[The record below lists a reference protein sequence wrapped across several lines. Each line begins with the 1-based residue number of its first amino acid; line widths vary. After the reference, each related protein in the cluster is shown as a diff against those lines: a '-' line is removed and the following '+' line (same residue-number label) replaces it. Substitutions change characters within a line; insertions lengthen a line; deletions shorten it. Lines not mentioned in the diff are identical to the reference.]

1 MYISIVISAII
12 LTLLISALLILH
24 WAASVL
30 PFAAQA
36 IATVEMIILLSILI
50 LVHEA
55 GHFFVAELFKMKV
68 TKFAFGLPIGPTLWR
83 KKFGDVEILIHAF
96 LFGRYVAFPDDDKE
110 LNLPEDSPDRFL
122 NRPAYQRFWVLSA
135 GVIANL
141 ICAFLFVAVTA
152 GIWGKMPSGKYEV
165 FVKSITAEKTESI
178 WNSGMQAGD
187 KIIEINGTS
196 VTNPKALVM
205 YAQLS
210 KKFDGKVDNASFE
223 ENYGNLKKI
232 NPAFARDEIIPAD
245 VIIKLPKRVP
255 EQPFVLNEDIIIG
268 LEAYKDK
275 RTDLSDSQK
284 AIRDSLNEKNIL
296 VSDGTYS
303 LADIAYAIT
312 DNSCPLNITVERNG
326 ETIEL
331 EAIYPNEQG
340 LIGIM
345 MDIKEVPVITKG
357 VPSIISAST
366 KYLWTQTKLFCY
378 SWYQLFT
385 GKLPMS
391 SLHGII
397 AVAKVGGDIIH
408 SSGLFSG
415 LLLTAVI
422 SLYLAI
428 FNFLPIPALDG
439 GHVLFL
445 IIEKIRGKKVDEET
459 ADKIM
464 TVFFIFLILLIIV
477 VCANDIYALVMNKI

>member
-1 MYISIVISAII
+1 
-12 LTLLISALLILH
+12 
-24 WAASVL
+24 
-30 PFAAQA
+30 
-36 IATVEMIILLSILI
+36 
-50 LVHEA
+50 
-55 GHFFVAELFKMKV
+55 
-68 TKFAFGLPIGPTLWR
+68 
-83 KKFGDVEILIHAF
+83 
-96 LFGRYVAFPDDDKE
+96 
-110 LNLPEDSPDRFL
+110 
-122 NRPAYQRFWVLSA
+122 
-135 GVIANL
+135 
-141 ICAFLFVAVTA
+141 
-152 GIWGKMPSGKYEV
+152 
-165 FVKSITAEKTESI
+165 
-178 WNSGMQAGD
+178 
-187 KIIEINGTS
+187 
-196 VTNPKALVM
+196 
-205 YAQLS
+205 
-210 KKFDGKVDNASFE
+210 
-223 ENYGNLKKI
+223 
-232 NPAFARDEIIPAD
+232 
-245 VIIKLPKRVP
+245 
-255 EQPFVLNEDIIIG
+255 
-268 LEAYKDK
+268 
-275 RTDLSDSQK
+275 
-284 AIRDSLNEKNIL
+284 
-296 VSDGTYS
+296 
-303 LADIAYAIT
+303 
-312 DNSCPLNITVERNG
+312 
-326 ETIEL
+326 
-331 EAIYPNEQG
+331 
-340 LIGIM
+340 

-366 KYLWTQTKLFCY
+366 KYLWNQTKLFGY